1 MDNILS
7 MVLTFVSGIT
17 SAVLIFVLQSQIK
30 ENRELRKEREKQEA
44 KKESALENGVRQLL
58 SVRLEEMYDKY
69 ADETTIPKRA
79 YSRWMKLHAAYKDL
93 NGNGTFDHMKQE
105 MSDKHIA

>member
-1 MDNILS
+1 MDILS
-7 MVLTFVSGIT
+7 VIVGFVSSVI
-17 SAVLIFVLQSQIK
+17 SAVLIFVLQAQLK
-30 ENRELRKEREKQEA
+30 ENRELRKAREKDEA
-44 KKESALENGVRQLL
+44 RKESALENGVRQLL

-69 ADETTIPKRA
+69 AEEDTIPKRA

-105 MSDKHIA
+105 LSEKHIV

>member
-1 MDNILS
+1 MDVLS
-7 MVLTFVSGIT
+7 IIVGIVSSVV
-17 SAVLIFVLQSQIK
+17 SAVLIFVLQAQIK
-30 ENRELRKEREKQEA
+30 ENRALRKEREKQEA
-44 KKESALENGVRQLL
+44 KRESALENGVRQLL

-69 ADETTIPKRA
+69 ADEETIPKRA

-105 MSDKHIA
+105 MSAKHLA

>member
-1 MDNILS
+1 MDILS
-7 MVLTFVSGIT
+7 VIVPFISSVV

-30 ENRELRKEREKQEA
+30 ENRAMRQERERNEA

-69 ADETTIPKRA
+69 SDEETIPRRA
-79 YSRWMKLHAAYKDL
+79 YARWVKLHQAYKGL
-93 NGNGTFDHMKQE
+93 NGNGTFDHMNQE
-105 MSDKHIA
+105 MLNKHIA